1 MKYYLPEDL
10 GLRGRRLYLKE
21 YGLEHV
27 SGSQE
32 WRARE
37 EGISNA
43 KEKGVMAD

>member
-1 MKYYLPEDL
+1 MEYYLPEDS

-21 YGLEHV
+21 YGLEPV

-37 EGISNA
+37 EGIRNA
-43 KEKGVMAD
+43 KAKGVMAD